1 MNILGIDI
9 GGTSIKYALV
19 ETSSGKL
26 LGEVMRMPTPKP
38 CTQEALLVAL
48 SAIISAS
55 GHRGP
60 VGVGFPGIVR
70 SGVIA
75 AASNLDPDLIG
86 VRLVDK
92 LKARTGLYQVT
103 LVNDADAAGL
113 AIAAYDKSEI
123 APGLT
128 LVLTLGTGIGGALV
142 HGGHLVPNLEPG
154 QIHIPNPLGAT
165 GERIRA
171 EKLLSAIN
179 REKLGLSWER
189 WAGLFNEYLEE
200 LHMLLQ
206 PELIILGG
214 GGAHNAQHFLH
225 LLKAPCPIH
234 IAQLGNDAGVIGA
247 ALSAKHL

>member
-1 MNILGIDI
+1 MIILGIDI
-9 GGTSIKYALV
+9 GGTNIKYALV
-19 ETSSGKL
+19 ETSSGKT
-26 LGEVMRMPTPKP
+26 LGEVMRTPTPRP

-48 SAIISAS
+48 SSIISAT
-55 GHRGP
+55 GHRGH
-60 VGVGFPGIVR
+60 VGIGFPGIVR
-70 SGVIA
+70 SGLIA
-75 AASNLDPDLIG
+75 ATANLDPDLIG

-92 LKARTGLYQVT
+92 LKARTGLHDIS

-113 AIAAYDKSEI
+113 AIAAYDNSEI

-142 HGGHLVPNLEPG
+142 YGGRLVPNLEPG
-154 QIHIPNPLGAT
+154 QMLIPNPLDPR

-171 EKLLSAIN
+171 EKLLSDIS
-179 REKLGLSWER
+179 REKHGLDWET
-189 WAGLFNEYLEE
+189 WAKLFSEYLEE

-214 GGAHNAQHFLH
+214 GGAHKAENFLH

-234 IAQLGNDAGVIGA
+234 IARLGNDAGVIGA
-247 ALSAKHL
+247 ALSAKHI

>member
-1 MNILGIDI
+1 MIILGIDI
-9 GGTSIKYALV
+9 GGTNIKYALV
-19 ETSSGKL
+19 RTSTGML
-26 LGEVMRMPTPKP
+26 IGDVMRTPTPKP
-38 CTQEALLVAL
+38 CTQESLLVAL
-48 SAIISAS
+48 SSIIVATGHS
-55 GHRGP
+55 GH
-60 VGVGFPGIVR
+60 VGIGFPGIVR
-70 SGVIA
+70 SGVIG

-92 LKARTGLYQVT
+92 LKARTGLHHIT

-123 APGLT
+123 APGVT

-142 HGGHLVPNLEPG
+142 HGGNLVPNLEPG
-154 QIHIPNPLGAT
+154 QIHIPNPLGAP

-171 EKLLSAIN
+171 EKLLSDIN

-189 WAGLFNEYLEE
+189 WAELFNEYLEE

-214 GGAHNAQHFLH
+214 GGAHKAEHFLH

>member
-1 MNILGIDI
+1 MIILGIDI
-9 GGTSIKYALV
+9 GGTNIKYALT

-26 LGEVMRMPTPKP
+26 LGEITRVPTPKP

-48 SAIISAS
+48 SAVISTT
-55 GHRGP
+55 GHRGH
-60 VGVGFPGIVR
+60 VGIGFPGIVR
-70 SGVIA
+70 SGLIA
-75 AASNLDPDLIG
+75 AAANLDPDLVG

-92 LKARTGLYQVT
+92 LKARTGLHHIS

-142 HGGHLVPNLEPG
+142 HGGRLVPNLEPG
-154 QIHIPNPLGAT
+154 QMYIPNPFGAP

-171 EKLLSAIN
+171 EKVLSDIN
-179 REKLGLSWER
+179 REKLGLTWER
-189 WAGLFNEYLEE
+189 WAELFSAYLEE
-200 LHMLLQ
+200 LHLLLQ

-214 GGAHNAQHFLH
+214 GGAHKSDHFLH

-234 IAQLGNDAGVIGA
+234 IARLGNDAGVIGA
-247 ALSAKHL
+247 ALAAKHH